1 MYDNQH
7 ILLYRNCIAHNK
19 KLEPSRIGSLRSF
32 SRLLDSITIFAKSV
46 SDWEEKTKG
55 TKRNRDKT
63 NGPLEMQR

>member
-46 SDWEEKTKG
+46 SD
-55 TKRNRDKT
+55 
-63 NGPLEMQR
+63 